1 MPKISRRKQSKPQH
15 ICGDETDE
23 NTDVSN
29 GPVGKDAVEDKNAN
43 IVVTED
49 KDNQSKNRDN
59 QTDND
64 NFVSLQLEVEDEDG
78 ESNLKIDENEER
90 NNFDTDSNYSYDHSV
105 DNEQSDR
112 AHLHTPT
119 QNDRVCDFCGAVKKS
134 PSDLARHL
142 LKHTGEHPFKCEH
155 CDKAFKSKRSLQH
168 HQNAV
173 HGISLAISMVAI
185 DASIPVNRK
194 RKSDE
199 GVGCNSSPE
208 SESKKIKSEVPDL
221 YSYPSMVY
229 TSDTQGSLYM
239 SETSCSSSIGS
250 FKVHPTPT
258 KLSPEDSTNRTCQV
272 CGKVCSKPSD
282 LKRHMM
288 SHTGERP
295 FRCDI
300 CGKAFRAKNSMF
312 YHQKSSH
319 GLNIELSP
327 GLQERFMK
335 LKKQNRIN
343 NLMNQQPHPVGYGND
358 ESRDLHDPQMAS
370 SLLLQKL
377 GQKVRSANNPVLYS
391 YDINTHQE
399 GEVELDENTG
409 LFKQSGNIFNKPLVT
424 PERIKPEPLKITN
437 SMVGMQIV
445 QESRNVK
452 RHICVKNETVLVTRL
467 DGVDVLTAKDV
478 SLYKCYLCGKLFDD
492 LLKIQCHLSIHFQKD
507 LTLYRCQLCEDT
519 FWFKF
524 RVINHIR
531 KNHPKEARVMDKK
544 TENIDV
550 DVDEKSKCEQIEDMD
565 IGESKEEKMETN
577 QHLDDDEKVKSD
589 EKETEKDENIK
600 EKKCGEEDQNLD
612 NKSTTTIDEK
622 SKKNEIK
629 KKTTST
635 NPDENPSSLKV
646 KEEEKSPNNVL
657 VTTSNN
663 ITTKDNS
670 ESVIELSDLSNKA
683 RKLDPFSKLYKG
695 IRFRKK
701 PNGTFICLLCR
712 KSFYKEFA
720 LLQHIKIHNQQ
731 DICYCEE
738 CGEGFMEY
746 GKLRLHITNSHKK
759 ENDKTVSPSV
769 TAKNTLLSSLL
780 SKTTQWHKPDINL
793 PPRGDNHLEKAREI
807 LQKEGIQEDVT
818 VVLPSE
824 PDDEKSN
831 ETRKANLDSILSNQ
845 ESEKFAENETGESEI
860 HLSPK
865 RLLMSKLLSK
875 SKRKSS
881 QPIKLENPDSLED
894 LDVEKMRSDTER
906 EIISVKEESVEEKK
920 ELPPSTLSSPEN
932 VIPTSLPVINSELMA
947 AKLNNLAMLHP
958 GIHPVIMANTLATL
972 AAQGMPVSSQ
982 GLFLPKFFP
991 GISPS
996 YPMISIPSPTNNGI
1010 YGVSIP
1016 LSQQAATNLTTSKT
1030 ITVQIPKPDERNDQP
1045 VIKQEPSSP
1054 VENLNSNSNHSSI
1067 TSNDPSPDLSGSDS
1081 GSNEREKL
1089 VGFPR
1094 VQWNESETQDPE
1106 IVEGNPNNL
1115 PTCLQQGWGFSAD
1128 GRKVTSLSRT
1138 HSRLPIVSTPVD
1150 REKICKPTVLPDG
1163 RTVFRCPFCSK
1174 DFLSYSD
1181 INRHM
1186 DFHED
1191 IRPFKCKY
1199 CEYYART
1206 NSQLKVHMMRHQG
1219 IREFC
1224 CRLCN
1229 YKGVTQSDLNRHMKS
1244 QIHLLK
1250 AKHACSHC
1258 DEGFV
1263 TPRNLER
1270 HLDGNCIVKMQK
1282 LENGEVV

>member
-1 MPKISRRKQSKPQH
+1 MKMPKISRRKQSKPQH
-15 ICGDETDE
+15 ICGDENDASTGTSE
-23 NTDVSN
+23 GT
-29 GPVGKDAVEDKNAN
+29 VGKNAVEDNNAN
-43 IVVTED
+43 IVTQGK
-49 KDNQSKNRDN
+49 KDQSK
-59 QTDND
+59 TDTSDSQAERND
-64 NFVSLQLEVEDEDG
+64 IIPLHLEAEEDDDECD
-78 ESNLKIDENEER
+78 LKIDENDER
-90 NNFDTDSNYSYDHSV
+90 NNFDTDSNFSCDQNGDVNV
-105 DNEQSDR
+105 DSEQTDK
-112 AHLHTPT
+112 AHLHTPV
-119 QNDRVCDFCGAVKKS
+119 QNDRVCDFCGAIKKS

-168 HQNAV
+168 HQHGV
-173 HGISLAISMVAI
+173 HGISLAVSMVAI
-185 DASIPVNRK
+185 DASIPLNRK

-199 GVGCNSSPE
+199 ATTCLSSPE
-208 SESKKIKSEVPDL
+208 NESKKIKSEVQDL

-229 TSDTQGSLYM
+229 SGDNQGSLYL
-239 SETSCSSSIGS
+239 SETSCSSVGS
-250 FKVHPTPT
+250 FKVNPTPT
-258 KLSPEDSTNRTCQV
+258 KLSPEDGSNRTCQV
-272 CGKVCSKPSD
+272 CGKMCSKPSD

-335 LKKQNRIN
+335 LKKQNRVNSQQSGVYVNEDIRDIN
-343 NLMNQQPHPVGYGND
+343 
-358 ESRDLHDPQMAS
+358 DPQMAS

-377 GQKVRSANNPVLYS
+377 GQKVRCANNAVLYS

-409 LFKQSGNIFNKPLVT
+409 LFKQSGSIFNKPLVT
-424 PERIKPEPLKITN
+424 ADRIKPEPLKLTN

-445 QESRNVK
+445 QESSNVK

-467 DGVDVLTAKDV
+467 DGVDVLTAKDI

-492 LLKIQCHLSIHFQKD
+492 LLKIQCHLSMHFQRD

-531 KNHPKEARVMDKK
+531 KNHPKEARLAEKKKEEQAQILECNERDK
-544 TENIDV
+544 
-550 DVDEKSKCEQIEDMD
+550 DEKLEVCQLS
-565 IGESKEEKMETN
+565 
-577 QHLDDDEKVKSD
+577 DDDNDEKVTAD
-589 EKETEKDENIK
+589 EKETEKRLDKNVKNDENLT
-600 EKKCGEEDQNLD
+600 EKKSGKDKNIKKTETAEEKETGHMTDLEDDMVQT
-612 NKSTTTIDEK
+612 KSTTSTEAQDNPLYSEGT
-622 SKKNEIK
+622 EIS
-629 KKTTST
+629 KTTS
-635 NPDENPSSLKV
+635 E
-646 KEEEKSPNNVL
+646 
-657 VTTSNN
+657 NN
-663 ITTKDNS
+663 ITKDNL
-670 ESVIELSDLSNKA
+670 EIVAELQDLSNKP
-683 RKLDPFSKLYKG
+683 RQSDPLSELYKG

-701 PNGTFICLLCR
+701 QNGSFICLLCL
-712 KSFYKEFA
+712 KSFYRESA
-720 LLQHIKIHNQQ
+720 LLQHIKIHKQQ

-738 CGEGFMEY
+738 CGDGFMEY
-746 GKLRLHITNSHKK
+746 GKLRMHIVNCHKNNS
-759 ENDKTVSPSV
+759 DKTVSPSAA
-769 TAKNTLLSSLL
+769 AKNTLLSSLL
-780 SKTTQWHKPDINL
+780 SKTAQWHKPSVEL
-793 PPRGDNHLEKAREI
+793 PQGSHLEKAREI
-807 LQKEGIQEDVT
+807 LQKEGIEEDVT
-818 VVLPSE
+818 VVMPSE
-824 PDDEKSN
+824 PDDRKSN
-831 ETRKANLDSILSNQ
+831 ESRKANLDSILSNQ
-845 ESEKFAENETGESEI
+845 ESEQFVKTEREESEI
-860 HLSPK
+860 QSSPK
-865 RLLMSKLLSK
+865 RLLMCKLLSR

-881 QPIKLENPDSLED
+881 QPVKLENPESIED
-894 LDVEKMRSDTER
+894 KNTEEKPSDVEQED
-906 EIISVKEESVEEKK
+906 IIVKQEPAAEPK
-920 ELPPSTLSSPEN
+920 EFSTPSMSISQPILPSAF
-932 VIPTSLPVINSELMA
+932 PVINSELMA

-958 GIHPVIMANTLATL
+958 GIHPVVMANTLATL
-972 AAQGMPVSSQ
+972 AAQGLPITTQ
-982 GLFLPKFFP
+982 GMLLPGGNFFP
-991 GISPS
+991 GIPS
-996 YPMISIPSPTNNGI
+996 GLPLLGIPHPSANSAFLTSLAQHQPVTSNALTSQPIS
-1010 YGVSIP
+1010 
-1016 LSQQAATNLTTSKT
+1016 
-1030 ITVQIPKPDERNDQP
+1030 VQIPKSTDDEEPQST
-1045 VIKQEPSSP
+1045 VKQEPHSP
-1054 VENLNSNSNHSSI
+1054 IDNYNSNSNHSSI
-1067 TSNDPSPDLSGSDS
+1067 TSPNLSGSDS
-1081 GSNEREKL
+1081 GMMEREKL
-1089 VGFPR
+1089 VGIPR
-1094 VQWNESETQDPE
+1094 VQWNESDNSDQET
-1106 IVEGNPNNL
+1106 IEGNPTKL
-1115 PTCLQQGWGFSAD
+1115 PFSLQQGWGYTTD

-1150 REKICKPTVLPDG
+1150 REKICKPTVLKDG

-1224 CRLCN
+1224 CKLCN

-1250 AKHACSHC
+1250 AKHACHFC

-1270 HLDGNCIVKMQK
+1270 HLDGNCIIKMQK
-1282 LENGEVV
+1282 LENGEIV